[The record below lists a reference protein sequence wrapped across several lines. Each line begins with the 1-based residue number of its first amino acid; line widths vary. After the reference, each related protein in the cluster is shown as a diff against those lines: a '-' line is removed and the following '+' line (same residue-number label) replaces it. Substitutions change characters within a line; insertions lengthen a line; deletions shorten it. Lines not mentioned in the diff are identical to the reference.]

1 MGLELVGEYKIIS
14 KCKGT
19 VAEQAIEEHY
29 DKERKM
35 RITKIEKETRN
46 KEGTSVKLLGSTFRF
61 TEGYPPLL
69 FDAVLLRINE
79 KTITLFNA
87 FLCAVTNQQHIDI
100 FNSEVEEGL
109 KGIEF
114 SSFKNASQR
123 PEYIKSFPE
132 FMIKCGFT
140 MQKEGEHVEILDKL
154 KAVASEAYEKV
165 IESPP
170 SECPVEELR
179 DYLIN
184 ELSKKEHIVFS
195 QLGLSV
201 PTKSQ
206 KAMFTLMAEESDL
219 EEISPAGI
227 KGLSF

>member
-1 MGLELVGEYKIIS
+1 MGLELVGEYKIVS
-14 KCKGT
+14 KCKDT

-69 FDAVLLRINE
+69 FDAVLLRVHG
-79 KTITLFNA
+79 KATTLFNA
-87 FLCAVTNQQHIDI
+87 FLCTVTSQQHMDI
-100 FNSEVEEGL
+100 FNSEVEEAL

-114 SSFKNASQR
+114 LSFKNASQV

-132 FMIKCGFT
+132 FMTRCGFT

-154 KAVASEAYEKV
+154 RTVTSEAYEK
-165 IESPP
+165 ILESPP

-184 ELSKKEHIVFS
+184 ELSTKEHIVFG
-195 QLGLSV
+195 QLGLLV

-206 KAMFTLMAEESDL
+206 KAMFTLMAEASDL
-219 EEISPAGI
+219 EEIAPAGI
-227 KGLSF
+227 KGLSI

>member
-1 MGLELVGEYKIIS
+1 MGLELIGEYKIIT

-35 RITKIEKETRN
+35 RITIIDKETRN

-61 TEGYPPLL
+61 TDGYPPLL
-69 FDAVLLRINE
+69 FDAVLLRING
-79 KTITLFNA
+79 KPTTLFNA
-87 FLCAVTNQQHIDI
+87 FLCAVTSQQHMDI
-100 FNSEVEEGL
+100 FNSEVEEVI

-114 SSFKNASQR
+114 SSFKNASQV

-132 FMIKCGFT
+132 FMIRCGFT
-140 MQKEGEHVEILDKL
+140 MQKEGEHIEILDKL
-154 KAVASEAYEKV
+154 KTVASAAYEK
-165 IESPP
+165 ILESPP

-179 DYLIN
+179 EYLIN
-184 ELSKKEHIVFS
+184 ELSRKEHVVFG

-219 EEISPAGI
+219 EEISPTGI
-227 KGLSF
+227 KGLST